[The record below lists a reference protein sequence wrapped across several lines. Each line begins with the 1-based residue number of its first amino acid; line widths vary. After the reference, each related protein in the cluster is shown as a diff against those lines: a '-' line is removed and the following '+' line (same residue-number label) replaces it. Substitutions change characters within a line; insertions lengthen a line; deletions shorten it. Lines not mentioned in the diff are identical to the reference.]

1 MATVRVY
8 VKGGRSFEP
17 LRVEA
22 VRAERGAPPVWLR
35 EVRALEREAVPH
47 VQLLSLAERIHKAER
62 ELARLACLDHVEVSI
77 EFKSF
82 DDFAVAFEAKCAELR
97 ALYVESCR

>member
-1 MATVRVY
+1 MRES
-8 VKGGRSFEP
+8 KSIPMR
-17 LRVEA
+17 A
-22 VRAERGAPPVWLR
+22 VRGALPLWLS
-35 EVRALEREAVPH
+35 EVRARETVSH
-47 VQLLSLAERIHKAER
+47 TQLLSLAERIHKAER

-82 DDFAVAFEAKCAELR
+82 DDFTVAFEAKRAELR

>member
-1 MATVRVY
+1 MAIQRVQMLPRD
-8 VKGGRSFEP
+8 GMS
-17 LRVEA
+17 LNA
-22 VRAERGAPPVWLR
+22 VRAERGAPPAWLS
-35 EVRALEREAVPH
+35 EVRARETVSH

-82 DDFAVAFEAKCAELR
+82 DEFAVSFEAKRAELR
-97 ALYVESCR
+97 ALYVDSCR

>member
-1 MATVRVY
+1 MAIELVDMLPRDGMSL
-8 VKGGRSFEP
+8 K
-17 LRVEA
+17 A
-22 VRAERGAPPVWLR
+22 VRAVRGAPPAWLS
-35 EVRALEREAVPH
+35 EVRVRETVYH
-47 VQLLSLAERIHKAER
+47 VQLLSLAERIHKGER

-82 DDFAVAFEAKCAELR
+82 DDFAVAFEAKRAELR